1 MTTPKLSLSRMEEY
15 CASIDALETAA
26 GYYAGSPP
34 ALLRD
39 DARILLSWAKR
50 ARGGL
55 VEFEAMRKT
64 LDDIIHEFIGVPI
77 AQQDEAWKEK
87 LCDLVVKAD
96 ERFFATDSIRADL
109 LLSECRE

>member
-1 MTTPKLSLSRMEEY
+1 MTTPKLSLF
-15 CASIDALETAA
+15 ALEE
-26 GYYAGSPP
+26 SM
-34 ALLRD
+34 
-39 DARILLSWAKR
+39 ARGIGVGVHKQRALLSWAKR

-77 AQQDEAWKEK
+77 AQKDEAWKEK

-109 LLSECRE
+109 LLSEFGE